1 MMSNFDNCILLNA
14 ILKND
19 NLYDDS
25 DASYL
30 FMLQGLHQ
38 QIVMEYY
45 SRSEKI
51 IQKMR
56 ELGVDN
62 MDSWSEIDNLY
73 VNDIVE
79 EIKIENYNAIIPKIR
94 SLIET
99 LETKYGVE

>member
-56 ELGVDN
+56 ELGADN
-62 MDSWSEIDNLY
+62 MESWSEIDNLY

-94 SLIET
+94 NLIET

>member
-56 ELGVDN
+56 ELGADN
-62 MDSWSEIDNLY
+62 MESWSEIDNLY

-79 EIKIENYNAIIPKIR
+79 EIKTENYNAIIPKIR
-94 SLIET
+94 NLIET

>member
-51 IQKMR
+51 ILKMR

-62 MDSWSEIDNLY
+62 MESWSEIDNLY
-73 VNDIVE
+73 VNDIVD
-79 EIKIENYNAIIPKIR
+79 EIKIENYNGIIPKIR
-94 SLIET
+94 NLIET